1 MFGETYMNYLIKGV
15 EVLYPRINKTY
26 RFDNTENRSVPCDPF
41 DDGASYSMQFK
52 MDDKQA
58 KELMGAMAAAYAEK
72 REAKW
77 PEKIPMPFKKTDDGM
92 FIGKATLK
100 GAYGKDATSKPK
112 QYDAGNKEL
121 DEDFALTTGSVG
133 NIAVVL
139 FPYNMREAGVSLRL
153 RAVQVTKYVPLQAS
167 SPFDAVEGF
176 TVGGEVSPFADV
188 TQSAPVTADEVDV
201 VEVDVED
208 VEEPVK
214 EPKKVAKVKSAAPKE
229 AADLSALVDG
239 WDD

>member
-1 MFGETYMNYLIKGV
+1 MNYLIKGV

-26 RFDNTENRSVPCDPF
+26 RFDTAENRSVPCDPF

-52 MDDKQA
+52 MDEAQA
-58 KELMGAMAAAYAEK
+58 KELMGVMAKTYAEK
-72 REAKW
+72 RDAKW

-100 GAYGKDATSKPK
+100 GAYGKEATSKPK

-121 DEDFALTTGSVG
+121 AEDFALTTGSIG
-133 NIAVVL
+133 NVAVVL
-139 FPYNMREAGVSLRL
+139 FPYHMREAGVSLRL
-153 RAVQVTKYVPLQAS
+153 RAVQVTKYIPLQAS

-176 TVGGEVSPFADV
+176 TVDAEVSPFADV

-201 VEVDVED
+201 VEVDVSE
-208 VEEPVK
+208 VVEEPAEEPVK

-229 AADLSALVDG
+229 VADLSALVDG

>member
-1 MFGETYMNYLIKGV
+1 
-15 EVLYPRINKTY
+15 
-26 RFDNTENRSVPCDPF
+26 
-41 DDGASYSMQFK
+41 MQFK

-153 RAVQVTKYVPLQAS
+153 RAVQVTKYILMQWKALPLM
-167 SPFDAVEGF
+167 
-176 TVGGEVSPFADV
+176 
-188 TQSAPVTADEVDV
+188 
-201 VEVDVED
+201 
-208 VEEPVK
+208 
-214 EPKKVAKVKSAAPKE
+214 
-229 AADLSALVDG
+229 
-239 WDD
+239 WR